1 MEHDSSFNK
10 QLRKEITDRA
20 VMNTEIK
27 MLEDDI
33 DENIQKKNNVDIE
46 YKNLYLNESEKV
58 KFILIFFCELLS

>member
-1 MEHDSSFNK
+1 MKHDSSFNK
-10 QLRKEITDRA
+10 QLRKELTDRA